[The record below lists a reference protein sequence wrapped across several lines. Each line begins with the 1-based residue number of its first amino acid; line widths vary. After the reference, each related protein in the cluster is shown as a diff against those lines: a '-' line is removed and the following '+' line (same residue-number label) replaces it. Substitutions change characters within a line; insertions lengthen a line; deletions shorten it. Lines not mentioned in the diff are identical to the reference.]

1 MVTRTEGRDIY
12 WLREAQ
18 RVHGKPPLPV
28 FLTRLEDDQAGRQWI
43 HPPSTVLAWHI
54 VRKSGRLSSLGDCE
68 QLYNRVLSLAL
79 DRFILLLLACPELTS
94 VFTPRKGRHCFLPT
108 NKQASKQTKTKQNKT
123 KQNKKPIG
131 NT

>member
-1 MVTRTEGRDIY
+1 MVTRTEGRDVY

-68 QLYNRVLSLAL
+68 QLYNRVLSLASL
-79 DRFILLLLACPELTS
+79 CVLSGT
-94 VFTPRKGRHCFLPT
+94 GRSIIGQIGVGIAQIKFRDFW
-108 NKQASKQTKTKQNKT
+108 
-123 KQNKKPIG
+123 KKRQEQ
-131 NT
+131 

>member
-1 MVTRTEGRDIY
+1 MVTRTEGRDVY

-68 QLYNRVLSLAL
+68 QLYNRVLSLASL
-79 DRFILLLLACPELTS
+79 CVLSGT
-94 VFTPRKGRHCFLPT
+94 GRC
-108 NKQASKQTKTKQNKT
+108 Q
-123 KQNKKPIG
+123 
-131 NT
+131 